1 MVWYGMARGLM
12 TAPQLGRG
20 RHQLAGGVEAGMA
33 EAEVARAG
41 AVGAG
46 AVPEAPEV
54 PGAEAAGAARAE
66 VMAAVGASG
75 VAGQEQGSVA
85 TSDRQ
90 QPRGLA

>member
-1 MVWYGMARGLM
+1 
-12 TAPQLGRG
+12 
-20 RHQLAGGVEAGMA
+20 
-33 EAEVARAG
+33 
-41 AVGAG
+41 
-46 AVPEAPEV
+46 V

-90 QPRGLA
+90 LPRGLA